1 METPRQEKSYQIIP
15 GNGYT
20 TLRLVGELL
29 PEKAKGLEAEVQN
42 IVRDP
47 FVHVIVNCEHLTE
60 VTKPWLRVLLL
71 ISSSLNKVNKE
82 IRFILVS
89 QKIKDFFKDEG
100 VNKAF
105 KISSNLRDA
114 LAEFGLVTKKQL
126 DTDFIN
132 PFLSATMDVLKI
144 QANTASK
151 PGKIYLK
158 KDKDKQ
164 PGDLSGVIGIVSES
178 FNGAVVI
185 AFPEA
190 TFLKI
195 ISRMLGENYTELT
208 QEIVDG
214 ASELTN
220 MVVGQ
225 AKVVLNE
232 KGYGI
237 KTALPSVVT
246 GKDHKVESLT
256 QGPIVVVPFDSDVGP
271 FFIEICL
278 SE

>member
-1 METPRQEKSYQIIP
+1 METPDHDKLYQIIP

-20 TLRLVGELL
+20 TLRLTGELV
-29 PEKAKGLEAEVQN
+29 PEKAKAFESDVQSLF
-42 IVRDP
+42 REP
-47 FVHVIVNCEHLTE
+47 FVHVIVNCEYLSE
-60 VTKPWLRVLLL
+60 ITKPWLRVLLL
-71 ISSSLNKVNKE
+71 IASGLNKVGKE
-82 IRFILVS
+82 FRFILVS
-89 QKIKDFFKDEG
+89 QKIKDFFRNEG
-100 VNKAF
+100 VDKAF

-114 LAEFGLVTKKQL
+114 LVEFGLITRKHL

-132 PFLSATMDVLKI
+132 PFLSATMEVLKV
-144 QANTASK
+144 QANTESK
-151 PGKIYLK
+151 SGKIYVKQEK
-158 KDKDKQ
+158 KHS
-164 PGDLSGVIGIVSES
+164 GDISGVIGIVSES
-178 FNGAVVI
+178 FNGTVVI
-185 AFPEA
+185 SFPEA

-208 QEIVDG
+208 QEIIDG

-225 AKVVLNE
+225 AKAVLNV

-246 GKDHKVESLT
+246 GKDHNVSSLT
-256 QGPIVVVPFDSDVGP
+256 QGPIVVVPFDSDVGS